1 MVFGE
6 YKDEPLITPNISSVG
21 MLMSKISQDPEDGHV
36 GKWWLIYILVQ
47 IIFSYLVV
55 GINIIIIELFLSG
68 TF

>member
-1 MVFGE
+1 MVFGD

-21 MLMSKISQDPEDGHV
+21 MLMSEISQDPEDGHL